1 MMTNDPTRTNPHVH
15 RGLAATAAFCV
26 GGLGVLTACGVLRA
40 DAAPKPSA
48 AESRQMVSE
57 VSGWTRAVT
66 TAHYLVVVN
75 VLPSEHMMTRAEM
88 NAMHPTEGELIIN
101 GEGLPQGT
109 AIRHVEAHIYDRSTG
124 KALTGVVPTLKLV
137 NRTTGET
144 IDVPPTLMQ
153 DVIIGP
159 LDLHFG
165 NNVPVVGNS
174 DISVQV
180 TVAGEEVS
188 VDGHLD

>member
-1 MMTNDPTRTNPHVH
+1 MI
-15 RGLAATAAFCV
+15 V

-40 DAAPKPSA
+40 NAAAPMTPEQTRHA
-48 AESRQMVSE
+48 VSMAT
-57 VSGWTRAVT
+57 GWTKAVMT
-66 TAHYLVVVN
+66 PHYLVVVN
-75 VLPSEHMMTRAEM
+75 VLPSEHMMTMGEM
-88 NAMHPTEGELIIN
+88 QMDHPTQGELIIDGKGN
-101 GEGLPQGT
+101 AQGEEV
-109 AIRHVEAHIYDRSTG
+109 RHVEAHIYDRATG
-124 KALTGVVPTLKLV
+124 KALTGTVPSITLI

-165 NNVPVVGNS
+165 NNVPVRGNS
-174 DISVQV
+174 DVSVRV
-180 TVAGEEVS
+180 TVDGEAVT

>member
-1 MMTNDPTRTNPHVH
+1 MTNFSRNALIAL
-15 RGLAATAAFCV
+15 GL
-26 GGLGVLTACGVLRA
+26 GGLGLMTACGVLRA
-40 DAAPKPSA
+40 DAAPKASA
-48 AESRQMVSE
+48 AMTKARVAE
-57 VSGWTRAVT
+57 VAGWTRPVT

-101 GEGLPQGT
+101 GIGEPQG
-109 AIRHVEAHIYDRSTG
+109 AGVRHVEAHIYDRTTG
-124 KALTGVVPTLKLV
+124 QVVTSLVPSIRLV
-137 NRTTGET
+137 NRTTGEVV
-144 IDVPPTLMQ
+144 DVVPTLME
-153 DVIIGP
+153 DVIVGP
-159 LDLHFG
+159 LDLHYG
-165 NNVPVVGNS
+165 NNVPVTGDS